1 MRVSAGDGDMP
12 SFRSNV
18 EHMSGGRVADI
29 NAIGRLRRRRSRRRS
44 MVGRNAA
51 SSRAAWTSSRKIV
64 ASLP

>member
-1 MRVSAGDGDMP
+1 MRVSAGDGEMP
-12 SFRSNV
+12 SFCSNV

-29 NAIGRLRRRRSRRRS
+29 NAIGRQRRRRSRRR
-44 MVGRNAA
+44 